1 MTATAMPELLLTW
14 LTHSTLALAA
24 AALCGGLRLPTAVC
38 DAVWRAAVV
47 MPFVTSALLVLG
59 IEPAGPPITI
69 ASPLEVATQAAPA
82 VLVAQV
88 GPSGTFNS
96 KALMGKGEAR
106 VTATAA
112 VHSEAFVLTR
122 YPRP

>member
-1 MTATAMPELLLTW
+1 MVSAQGEAATKFYVVTEGGFDITVATA
-14 LTHSTLALAA
+14 AA
-24 AALCGGLRLPTAVC
+24 PAVLVAQAGYLPYI
-38 DAVWRAAVV
+38 
-47 MPFVTSALLVLG
+47 SH
-59 IEPAGPPITI
+59 I
-69 ASPLEVATQAAPA
+69 SPLYLPYISPISPLYLPYISA